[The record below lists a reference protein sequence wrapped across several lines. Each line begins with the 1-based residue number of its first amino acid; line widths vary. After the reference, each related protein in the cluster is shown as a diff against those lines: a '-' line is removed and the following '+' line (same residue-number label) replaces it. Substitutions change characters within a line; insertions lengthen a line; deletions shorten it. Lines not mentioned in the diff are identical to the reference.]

1 VPDVTIPLLLVCDTG
16 REDEAIT
23 RLSRVGFDNCLGY
36 LHGGFE
42 AWQQAGNEVD
52 RIESISAAEFADII
66 EQDPASHN
74 LQILDVR
81 KKSEFQSE
89 HIPAAINAPLDYI
102 NDSMLLVNPTKTG
115 YVHCAGGYRS
125 MVFISILKARGYNNL
140 IDIQGGFKAIKAT
153 EKVALTAYLAPT
165 TML

>member
-1 VPDVTIPLLLVCDTG
+1 
-16 REDEAIT
+16 
-23 RLSRVGFDNCLGY
+23 LGY

-42 AWQQAGNEVD
+42 AWKNAGNEVE
-52 RIESISAAEFADII
+52 RIETISAAEFAERYEENSDIAI
-66 EQDPASHN
+66 
-74 LQILDVR
+74 IDVR
-81 KKSEFQSE
+81 KKSEFHSE
-89 HIPAAINAPLDYI
+89 HIPSAINAPLDYI
-102 NDSMLLVNPTKTG
+102 NDSMLLVNHDKTT

-153 EKVALTAYLAPT
+153 GKVPCTAYMAPT